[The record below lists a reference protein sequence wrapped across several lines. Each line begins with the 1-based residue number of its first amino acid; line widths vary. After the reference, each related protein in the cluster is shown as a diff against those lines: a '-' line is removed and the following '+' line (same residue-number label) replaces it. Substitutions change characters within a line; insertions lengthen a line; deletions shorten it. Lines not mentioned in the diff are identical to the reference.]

1 MADTFEKLK
10 SSINRGSATISVKT
24 SSSLEKTKLKT
35 HIDSLK
41 NEIQSLYFEVG
52 QAAYTAW
59 ASDDPEYRAVEQLCS
74 QIKQKQQQIEDLTQ
88 ELNAIDVRDN
98 EILGNKAEKATAG
111 IVCPKCGT
119 SYESPVKFCRS
130 CGFKLSE

>member
-10 SSINRGSATISVKT
+10 SSINRGIATISVKT

-41 NEIQSLYFEVG
+41 NEIQNLFYEVG
-52 QAAYTAW
+52 KTAYTTW
-59 ASDDPEYRAVEQLCS
+59 ASDDPEYSAVEQLCS

-88 ELNAIDVRDN
+88 ELNAIDARDN
-98 EILGNKAEKATAG
+98 EILGNKAEKAAAG

-130 CGFKLSE
+130 CGSKLSE